1 MGVLHKNVKEYRLG
15 VGSVRCWRWKATSEL
30 SCSYFIH
37 YFSFA
42 FLQTSSSTRRF
53 ECTQSFSTEGS
64 RHKTNSTSISY
75 SFFSALHSWLR
86 TSTNLFSGLLSA
98 RRVGPTEMIYSIRPA
113 HISDLGAPCHLGDH
127 RVPIRRG
134 QECLRQIESK
144 RAPSQRYAIIR
155 TYVNNTDRH
164 VFRFCPNNSR

>member
-1 MGVLHKNVKEYRLG
+1 ML
-15 VGSVRCWRWKATSEL
+15 VRCAVGGGKLRVSCRVLTSSIIFPSL
-30 SCSYFIH
+30 
-37 YFSFA
+37 

-134 QECLRQIESK
+134 QECLSPDREQTGSFSEV
-144 RAPSQRYAIIR
+144 RY
-155 TYVNNTDRH
+155 YSNV
-164 VFRFCPNNSR
+164 CKQY